1 MSLQES
7 LSYLGNLAELLKI
20 ERDEDW
26 SRFQRQ
32 LKEQPVN
39 ARIKEGLTWF
49 PLKIVEDGFGFGSY
63 PFLVVEKTNGPAKHS
78 FQSGQPVELFSNH
91 ENHQGESLKGTIAF
105 VDQSRMKIQFRVDE
119 LPDWTDD
126 GKIGLNV
133 SFDEKSYKE
142 MFAALNNVIN
152 AKNNRLAE
160 IRDAITSEEKRLSEI
175 EYSGSH
181 GKLND
186 SQNEAA
192 RGVVNDLVVSVVHG
206 PPGTGKTTTLIHAM
220 EELARLKKKV
230 LCCAPSNAAVDHLV
244 EGLGEKGLK
253 VLRLGNPAK
262 VHSKANAFTV
272 DVKLVEDK
280 DYSRVR
286 EWKRRAK
293 ELRSLGSKYKR
304 SFGREEAEQRKLIF
318 KEAKEMMREARE
330 TELFLLDRLIDQA
343 DVICTTLVGSANDM
357 LRDRVFDVVVIDEA
371 GQALEPACWIPIAK
385 GNKLVLAGDH
395 LQLPP
400 TIFSNEAAQ
409 KGLTIS
415 LMERTARIEKG
426 VHFLNVQYRMNEKIA
441 AFSNKHFYEGKLTA
455 DSSVAR
461 RMLEGDLNPIQFIDT
476 AGTGYNEEAGAEGN
490 SRMNKGEAELAM
502 KMYSMLKEQTQQ
514 FFSCALISPYRAQ
527 IELLERVFKDE
538 EVTINTV
545 DSFQGQE
552 ADVVIISLVRSNDEN
567 EIGFL
572 KDYRRMNVAL
582 TRAKKKLIVI
592 GDSATIG
599 GDSFY
604 QEMLQFFETQESYE
618 SAWIYMS

>member
-1 MSLQES
+1 MSSQENIAH
-7 LSYLGNLAELLKI
+7 LGKLAELLKI

-26 SRFQRQ
+26 LRFQ
-32 LKEQPVN
+32 KKINEQPVN
-39 ARIKEGLTWF
+39 SRIKEGITWF

-63 PFLVVEKTNGPAKHS
+63 PFLVVEKTNGPSKHA

-91 ENHQGESLKGTIAF
+91 ENHQGESIKGTIAF

-126 GKIGLNV
+126 GRIGLNV

-152 AKNNRLAE
+152 ANNNRLAE
-160 IRDAITSEEKRLSEI
+160 IRDAITSGEKRISEV
-175 EYSGSH
+175 EYSGAH
-181 GKLND
+181 GNLND
-186 SQNEAA
+186 SQNEAF

-206 PPGTGKTTTLIHAM
+206 PPGTGKTTTLIHAIQ
-220 EELARLKKKV
+220 ELSNRKKKV

-244 EGLGEKGLK
+244 EGLGDKGLK

-262 VHSKANAFTV
+262 IHSKANAYTV

-286 EWKRRAK
+286 EWKRKAK

-318 KEAKEMMREARE
+318 KEARAMMNEARE
-330 TELFLLDRLIDQA
+330 TEMFLLDRLIEQA
-343 DVICTTLVGSANDM
+343 DVVCATLVGSANEL
-357 LRDRVFDVVVIDEA
+357 LRERIFDVVVIDEA

-385 GNKLVLAGDH
+385 GNKVVLAGDH

-400 TIFSNEAAQ
+400 TIFSNEAAK
-409 KGLTIS
+409 KGLEIS
-415 LMERTARIEKG
+415 LMERAARIEKG

-441 AFSNKHFYEGKLTA
+441 TFSNQHFYGAKLMSDNAIAQRT
-455 DSSVAR
+455 
-461 RMLEGDLNPIQFIDT
+461 LKGDGHPILFIDT
-476 AGTGYNEEAGAEGN
+476 AGTGYNEEIGVEGN
-490 SRMNKGEAELAM
+490 SLVNKGEAELVA
-502 KMYSMLKEQTQQ
+502 KIYASIKETAQEE
-514 FFSCALISPYRAQ
+514 FSCAIISPYRAQ
-527 IELLERVFKDE
+527 IEFLELLLKEQKVS
-538 EVTINTV
+538 INTV

-552 ADVVIISLVRSNDEN
+552 ADVVIISLVRSNEEN

-582 TRAKKKLIVI
+582 TRARKKLVVI
-592 GDSATIG
+592 GDSATIAV
-599 GDSFY
+599 DSFY
-604 QEMLQFFETQESYE
+604 GEMLQFFEVQECYE

>member
-1 MSLQES
+1 MTLQENIA
-7 LSYLGNLAELLKI
+7 YLGNLAELLKI

-26 SRFQRQ
+26 NRFQKQ

-39 ARIKEGLTWF
+39 ARVREGLTWF
-49 PLKIVEDGFGFGSY
+49 PLKIVEEGFGFGSY

-91 ENHQGESLKGTIAF
+91 ENHEGESLKGTIAF
-105 VDQSRMKIQFRVDE
+105 VDHSRMKIQFRIDE
-119 LPDWTDD
+119 LPEWTDD
-126 GKIGLNV
+126 GKIGLNI

-160 IRDAITSEEKRLSEI
+160 IRDAIVDDEKRICEK
-175 EYSGSH
+175 EFQDAH
-181 GKLND
+181 GNLND
-186 SQNEAA
+186 SQNDAV
-192 RGVVNDLVVSVVHG
+192 RGVVNDLIVSVVHG
-206 PPGTGKTTTLIHAM
+206 PPGTGKTTTLIGAM
-220 EELARLKKKV
+220 EELAGLKKKV

-272 DVKLVEDK
+272 DVKLIEDK

-286 EWKRRAK
+286 EWKRKAK

-343 DVICTTLVGSANDM
+343 DVICTTLVGSANEM
-357 LRDRVFDVVVIDEA
+357 LRDRIFDVVVIDEA
-371 GQALEPACWIPIAK
+371 GQALEPSCWIPISK

-409 KGLTIS
+409 RGLAIS
-415 LMERTARIEKG
+415 LMERAAGVEKG

-455 DSSVAR
+455 DISVAH

-502 KMYSMLKEQTQQ
+502 KMYSLLKEQTQH

-527 IELLERVFKDE
+527 IELLERVFKEE

-582 TRAKKKLIVI
+582 TRARKKLIVI

-599 GDSFY
+599 GDLFY
-604 QEMLQFFETQESYE
+604 QEMIQFFELQESYE
-618 SAWIYMS
+618 SAWIYMN

>member
-1 MSLQES
+1 MTLQENIA
-7 LSYLGNLAELLKI
+7 YLGNLAELLKI

-26 SRFQRQ
+26 NRFQKQ

-39 ARIKEGLTWF
+39 ARVREGLTWF
-49 PLKIVEDGFGFGSY
+49 PLKIVEEGFGFGSY

-91 ENHQGESLKGTIAF
+91 ENHEGESLKGTIAF
-105 VDQSRMKIQFRVDE
+105 VDHSRMKIQFRIDE
-119 LPDWTDD
+119 LPEWTDD
-126 GKIGLNV
+126 GRIGLNI

-160 IRDAITSEEKRLSEI
+160 IRDAIVDDEKRICEK
-175 EYSGSH
+175 EFQDAH
-181 GKLND
+181 GNLND
-186 SQNEAA
+186 SQNDAV
-192 RGVVNDLVVSVVHG
+192 RGVVNDLIVSVVHG
-206 PPGTGKTTTLIHAM
+206 PPGTGKTTTLIGAM
-220 EELARLKKKV
+220 EELAGLKKKV

-272 DVKLVEDK
+272 DVKLIEDK

-286 EWKRRAK
+286 EWKRKAK

-343 DVICTTLVGSANDM
+343 DVICTTLVGSANEM
-357 LRDRVFDVVVIDEA
+357 LRDRIFDVVVIDEA
-371 GQALEPACWIPIAK
+371 GQALEPSCWIPISK

-409 KGLTIS
+409 RGLAIS
-415 LMERTARIEKG
+415 LMERAASVEKG

-455 DSSVAR
+455 DISVAH

-502 KMYSMLKEQTQQ
+502 KMYSLLKEQTQH

-527 IELLERVFKDE
+527 IELLERVFKEE

-582 TRAKKKLIVI
+582 TRARKKLIVI

-599 GDSFY
+599 GDLFY
-604 QEMLQFFETQESYE
+604 QEMIQFFELQESYE
-618 SAWIYMS
+618 SAWIYMN

>member
-1 MSLQES
+1 MTLQENIA
-7 LSYLGNLAELLKI
+7 YLGNLAELLKI

-26 SRFQRQ
+26 NRFQKQ

-39 ARIKEGLTWF
+39 ARVREGLTWF
-49 PLKIVEDGFGFGSY
+49 PLKIVEEGFGFGSY

-91 ENHQGESLKGTIAF
+91 ENHEGESLKGTIAF
-105 VDQSRMKIQFRVDE
+105 VDHSRMKIQFRIDE
-119 LPDWTDD
+119 LPEWTDD
-126 GKIGLNV
+126 GKIGLNI

-160 IRDAITSEEKRLSEI
+160 IRDAIVDDEKRICEK
-175 EYSGSH
+175 EFQDAH
-181 GKLND
+181 GNLND
-186 SQNEAA
+186 SQNDAV
-192 RGVVNDLVVSVVHG
+192 RGVVNDLIVSVVHG
-206 PPGTGKTTTLIHAM
+206 PPGTGKTTTLIGAM
-220 EELARLKKKV
+220 EELAGLKKKV

-272 DVKLVEDK
+272 DVKLIEDK

-286 EWKRRAK
+286 EWKRKAK

-343 DVICTTLVGSANDM
+343 DVICTTLVGSANEM
-357 LRDRVFDVVVIDEA
+357 LRDRIFDVVVIDEA
-371 GQALEPACWIPIAK
+371 GQALEPSCWIPISK

-409 KGLTIS
+409 RGLAIS
-415 LMERTARIEKG
+415 LMERAASVEKG

-455 DSSVAR
+455 DISVAH

-502 KMYSMLKEQTQQ
+502 KMYSLLKEQTQH

-527 IELLERVFKDE
+527 IELLERVFKEE

-582 TRAKKKLIVI
+582 TRARKKLIVI

-599 GDSFY
+599 GDLFY
-604 QEMLQFFETQESYE
+604 QEMIQFFELQESYE
-618 SAWIYMS
+618 SAWIYMN